1 MPQMSLKDHCLEN
14 SVTLTT
20 NSLIPVS

>member
-1 MPQMSLKDHCLEN
+1 MPQMSLKDHRLEN